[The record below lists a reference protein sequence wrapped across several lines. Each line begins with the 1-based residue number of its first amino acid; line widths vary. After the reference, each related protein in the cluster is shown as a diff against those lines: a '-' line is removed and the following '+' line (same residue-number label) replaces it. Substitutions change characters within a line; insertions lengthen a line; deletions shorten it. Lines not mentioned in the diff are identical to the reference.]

1 MSDIGWKAVVDM
13 LACHMAHF
21 DIGALKHWLVEH
33 DVHLRPPASTEALN
47 ELRAAYQ
54 GTVHPDIV
62 HLYQAFAGCDRG
74 DFEVDSF
81 FSIRPVAEGLAYAR
95 ERGLDRDFAFGDVC
109 FSADVV
115 LCSLLEPDAPVR
127 WADGILPP
135 SPSIGS
141 FFDTLTTGRLW
152 SR

>member
-1 MSDIGWKAVVDM
+1 MADFDVD
-13 LACHMAHF
+13 
-21 DIGALKHWLVEH
+21 ALKEWLIGH
-33 DVHLRPPASTEALN
+33 DVRLRPPALPEALN

-54 GTVHPDIV
+54 GVVHPDLIR
-62 HLYQAFAGCDRG
+62 LYQVFDGCDQG

-81 FSIRPVAEGLAYAR
+81 FSIWPIAHGLTYAK
-95 ERGLDRDFAFGDVC
+95 ERGLNRDFAFGDVDL
-109 FSADVV
+109 SADVV

-135 SPSIGS
+135 APSLGT
-141 FFDTLTTGRLW
+141 FFDTLMAGRLW